1 VQRCPVIPD
10 LSPAVIHWPFV
21 ATLLRLLL
29 ALAVGVFV
37 GLEREH
43 RAKAGARTPL
53 TDGTLPPKRPLKAHV
68 KNERLVRH
76 VAPPRRAGR
85 APLSQSR

>member
-1 VQRCPVIPD
+1 VQGWPVIPD

-21 ATLLRLLL
+21 TTLLRLLL

-43 RAKAGARTPL
+43 RAKAGARTFACASL
-53 TDGTLPPKRPLKAHV
+53 IGWGGGMTAIITRASWRATCH
-68 KNERLVRH
+68 RLGRIDSVL
-76 VAPPRRAGR
+76 RA
-85 APLSQSR
+85 QS